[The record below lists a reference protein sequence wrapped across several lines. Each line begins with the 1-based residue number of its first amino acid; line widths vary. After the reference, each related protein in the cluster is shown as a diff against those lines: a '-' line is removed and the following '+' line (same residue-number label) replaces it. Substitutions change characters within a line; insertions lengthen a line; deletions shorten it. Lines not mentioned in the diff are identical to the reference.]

1 MSVPP
6 SSRAA
11 GLMQGSCL
19 TAIPEVGQGPMPGGK
34 ANSILRSPNKGSAA
48 WCQEGAVESQGRE
61 GPPGCTLRKPGL
73 LHRPEDRSKPE
84 RAK

>member
-19 TAIPEVGQGPMPGGK
+19 TAIPEAGQGPMPGGK

-61 GPPGCTLRKPGL
+61 GPPG
-73 LHRPEDRSKPE
+73 LHARE
-84 RAK
+84 AGVAAQA